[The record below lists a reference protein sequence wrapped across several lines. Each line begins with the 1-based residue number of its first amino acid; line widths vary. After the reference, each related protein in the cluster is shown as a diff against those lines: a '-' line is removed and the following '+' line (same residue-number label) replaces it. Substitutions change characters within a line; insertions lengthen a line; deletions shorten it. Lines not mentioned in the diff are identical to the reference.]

1 MTVWKDTR
9 VLAAKS
15 AAAAIALL
23 NGKKPAQTGTVAN
36 AGGTPAKLP
45 AYIIAPVS
53 INKTNFR
60 QLFNGYLKKSNV
72 CKGEYAKYCV
82 KPA

>member
-1 MTVWKDTR
+1 M
-9 VLAAKS
+9 
-15 AAAAIALL
+15 
-23 NGKKPAQTGTVAN
+23 VAN
-36 AGGTPAKLP
+36 PGGKPAKLP
-45 AYIIAPVS
+45 AYIIPPVS
-53 INKTNFR
+53 IDKTNFR

>member
-23 NGKKPAQTGTVAN
+23 NGKKPAQTGTVPNGAK
-36 AGGTPAKLP
+36 KLP
-45 AYIIAPVS
+45 AYIIPPVS
-53 INKTNFR
+53 ITKANFR
-60 QLFNGYLKKSNV
+60 QLFNGYLKKSEV
-72 CKGEYAKYCV
+72 CVGEYKKYCV